1 MNFKSENHPEDGHRE
16 IKLVQNTKIDIC
28 VFLFVS
34 SGFIFLV
41 NIIYFI
47 LIFLLNSDQFLYLGD
62 ILSHLVVV
70 RKLRTSRDRN

>member
-1 MNFKSENHPEDGHRE
+1 MNFKSENHPEDEHRE
-16 IKLVQNTKIDIC
+16 TKLVQNTKIDIC

-47 LIFLLNSDQFLYLGD
+47 LIFP
-62 ILSHLVVV
+62 
-70 RKLRTSRDRN
+70 